1 MTRGVALLT
10 YSTKPRGGVVH
21 TLCLAEQ
28 LHREGHPVH
37 VVTLGDPDVGFFRPV
52 DVPHTIVP
60 VRERAGTLDQRV
72 FAAIDALTD
81 GLRGIAGDF
90 DILHPQDCISARAA
104 VTVRDEATRGDT
116 APVVVRTVHHVD
128 DFTTPALV
136 DCQAKAIH
144 QPDRVL
150 VVSEQWRGILRD
162 SYGVTPEVVPNGVD
176 TARFPAV
183 TAAQRADLRERIG
196 ARDRFLFLAV
206 GGVEPRKGSH
216 HLFEALG
223 QLVGGAPAATT
234 DDPPMLAV
242 VGGHSF
248 QDYTAYRDA
257 ALASLPSLGLE
268 LGVDVVQLGTV
279 DEAELAGWYSAAD
292 ALAFPSVKEGFGL
305 VVLEALSMDL
315 PVVATDLPVFREYLT
330 DSVDA
335 LLPAAGDSAA
345 LAKDLH
351 RMVTDDALRDRLRI
365 GGRAVAR
372 RYTWAASA
380 QRHREVYADIRAARR

>member
-1 MTRGVALLT
+1 MSVALLT

-21 TLCLAEQ
+21 TLCLAEE
-28 LHREGHPVH
+28 LHRQGYPVH

-60 VRERAGTLDQRV
+60 VRERAGTLDERV
-72 FAAIDALTD
+72 FAAIAALTD
-81 GLRGIAGDF
+81 GLREIAGGF

-104 VTVRDEATRGDT
+104 VAVREEG
-116 APVVVRTVHHVD
+116 APVTVVRTVHHVD

-136 DCQAKAIH
+136 ECQAKAIH
-144 QPDRVL
+144 EPDRVL
-150 VVSEQWRGILRD
+150 VVSEQWRGILHD
-162 SYGVTPEVVPNGVD
+162 SYGVTPEIVPNGVD

-183 TAAQRADLRERIG
+183 TAAQRAALRERVG
-196 ARDRFLFLAV
+196 ARDRFLLLAV
-206 GGVEPRKGSH
+206 GGVEPRKGTH

-223 QLVGGAPAATT
+223 QLEERPV
-234 DDPPMLAV
+234 LAV

-292 ALAFPSVKEGFGL
+292 ALAFPSVKEGWGL
-305 VVLEALSMDL
+305 VVLEALSLGL
-315 PVVATDLPVFREYLT
+315 PVVASDLPVFGEYLT
-330 DSVDA
+330 DGVDA
-335 LLPAAGDSAA
+335 LLPAVGDSAA
-345 LAKDLH
+345 LAAAL
-351 RMVTDDALRDRLRI
+351 RRVITDGALRDRLRT
-365 GGRAVAR
+365 GGHEVAQ

-380 QRHREVYADIRAARR
+380 QRHREVYADIRATRP

>member
-1 MTRGVALLT
+1 VTRGVALLT

-21 TLCLAEQ
+21 TLCLAEE
-28 LHREGHPVH
+28 LHRQGYPVH

-60 VRERAGTLDQRV
+60 VRERAGTLDERV
-72 FAAIDALTD
+72 FDAIAALTD
-81 GLRGIAGDF
+81 GLRPVADRF

-104 VTVRDEATRGDT
+104 VAVRDEGAAVT
-116 APVVVRTVHHVD
+116 VVRTVHHVD
-128 DFTTPALV
+128 DFTTHALI

-150 VVSEQWRGILRD
+150 VVSEQWRGILRED
-162 SYGVTPEVVPNGVD
+162 YGVTPEVVPNGVD
-176 TARFPAV
+176 TDRFPPV
-183 TAAQRADLRERIG
+183 TAAQRAALRERVG
-196 ARDRFLFLAV
+196 ARDRFLLLAV
-206 GGVEPRKGSH
+206 GGVEPRKGTH

-223 QLVGGAPAATT
+223 ALGAQRPV
-234 DDPPMLAV
+234 LAV

-292 ALAFPSVKEGFGL
+292 ALAFPSVKEGWGL
-305 VVLEALSMDL
+305 VVLEALSMGL
-315 PVVATDLPVFREYLT
+315 PVVASDLPVFGEYLT
-330 DSVDA
+330 DGVDA
-335 LLPAAGDSAA
+335 LLPAVGDSAA
-345 LAKDLH
+345 LSAAL
-351 RMVTDDALRDRLRI
+351 RRIVDDGALRDRLRT
-365 GGRAVAR
+365 GGHAVAQ

-380 QRHREVYADIRAARR
+380 RRHREVYADVRAARR

>member
-21 TLCLAEQ
+21 TLCLAEE
-28 LHREGHPVH
+28 LHRQGYPVH

-60 VRERAGTLDQRV
+60 VRERAGTLDERV
-72 FAAIDALTD
+72 FDAIAALTD
-81 GLRGIAGDF
+81 GLRPVADRF

-104 VTVRDEATRGDT
+104 VAVRDEGAAVT
-116 APVVVRTVHHVD
+116 VVRTVHHVD
-128 DFTTPALV
+128 DFTTHALI

-150 VVSEQWRGILRD
+150 VVSEQWRGILRED
-162 SYGVTPEVVPNGVD
+162 YGVTPEVVPNGVD
-176 TARFPAV
+176 TDRFPPV
-183 TAAQRADLRERIG
+183 TAAQRAALRERVG
-196 ARDRFLFLAV
+196 ARDRFLLLAV
-206 GGVEPRKGSH
+206 GGVEPRKGTH

-223 QLVGGAPAATT
+223 ALGAQRPV
-234 DDPPMLAV
+234 LAV

-292 ALAFPSVKEGFGL
+292 ALAFPSVKEGWGL
-305 VVLEALSMDL
+305 VVLEALSMGL
-315 PVVATDLPVFREYLT
+315 PVVASDLPVFGEYLT
-330 DSVDA
+330 DGVDA
-335 LLPAAGDSAA
+335 LLPAVGDSAA
-345 LAKDLH
+345 LSAAL
-351 RMVTDDALRDRLRI
+351 RRIVDDGALRDRLRT
-365 GGRAVAR
+365 GGHAVAQ

-380 QRHREVYADIRAARR
+380 RRHREVYADVRAARR

>member
-1 MTRGVALLT
+1 MSVALLT

-21 TLCLAEQ
+21 TLCLAEE
-28 LHREGHPVH
+28 LHRQGYPVH

-60 VRERAGTLDQRV
+60 VRERAGTLDERV
-72 FAAIDALTD
+72 FAAIAALTD
-81 GLRGIAGDF
+81 GLRGIAGGF

-104 VTVRDEATRGDT
+104 VAVRDEGS
-116 APVVVRTVHHVD
+116 PVTVVRTVHHVD
-128 DFTTPALV
+128 DFTTPALIE
-136 DCQAKAIH
+136 CQAKAIH

-162 SYGVTPEVVPNGVD
+162 EYGVTPEVVPNGVD
-176 TARFPAV
+176 TARFPPV
-183 TAAQRADLRERIG
+183 TAAQRAALRDRVG
-196 ARDRFLFLAV
+196 ARDRFLLLAV
-206 GGVEPRKGSH
+206 GGVEPRKGTH

-223 QLVGGAPAATT
+223 ALDPAKR
-234 DDPPMLAV
+234 PVLAV

-268 LGVDVVQLGTV
+268 PGVDVVQLGTV

-292 ALAFPSVKEGFGL
+292 ALAFPSVKEGWGL
-305 VVLEALSMDL
+305 VVLEALSMGL
-315 PVVATDLPVFREYLT
+315 PVVASDLPVFGEYLT
-330 DSVDA
+330 DGVDA
-335 LLPAAGDSAA
+335 LLPAVGDSAA
-345 LAKDLH
+345 LAA
-351 RMVTDDALRDRLRI
+351 ALRRVIDDGALRERLRTA
-365 GGRAVAR
+365 GHAVAQ

-380 QRHREVYADIRAARR
+380 QRHREVYADVRAARR

>member
-1 MTRGVALLT
+1 MSVALLT

-21 TLCLAEQ
+21 TLCLAEE
-28 LHREGHPVH
+28 LHRQGYPVH

-60 VRERAGTLDQRV
+60 VRERAGTLDERV
-72 FAAIDALTD
+72 FAAIAALTD
-81 GLRGIAGDF
+81 GLREIAGGF

-104 VTVRDEATRGDT
+104 VAVREEG
-116 APVVVRTVHHVD
+116 APVTVVRTVHHVD

-136 DCQAKAIH
+136 ECQAKAIH

-150 VVSEQWRGILRD
+150 VVSEQWRGILHD
-162 SYGVTPEVVPNGVD
+162 EYGVTPEIVPNGVD
-176 TARFPAV
+176 TARFPPV
-183 TAAQRADLRERIG
+183 TAEQRAALRERVG
-196 ARDRFLFLAV
+196 ARDRFLLLAV
-206 GGVEPRKGSH
+206 GGVEPRKGTH

-223 QLVGGAPAATT
+223 TLRAERPV
-234 DDPPMLAV
+234 LAV

-292 ALAFPSVKEGFGL
+292 ALAFPSVKEGWGL
-305 VVLEALSMDL
+305 VVLEALSMGL
-315 PVVATDLPVFREYLT
+315 PVVASDLPVFGEYLT
-330 DSVDA
+330 DGVDA
-335 LLPAAGDSAA
+335 LLPAVGDSAA
-345 LAKDLH
+345 LAAALH
-351 RMVTDDALRDRLRI
+351 RIIVDGALRDSLRTA
-365 GGRAVAR
+365 GHAVAQ

-380 QRHREVYADIRAARR
+380 QRHREVYAAVRAARR

>member
-1 MTRGVALLT
+1 M
-10 YSTKPRGGVVH
+10 H
-21 TLCLAEQ
+21 TLCLAEE
-28 LHREGHPVH
+28 LHRQGYPVH

-60 VRERAGTLDQRV
+60 VRERAGTLDERV

-81 GLRGIAGDF
+81 GLRGLAGRF

-104 VTVRDEATRGDT
+104 VAVRDDG
-116 APVVVRTVHHVD
+116 APVTVVRTVHHVD
-128 DFTTPALV
+128 DFTTPALI

-162 SYGVTPEVVPNGVD
+162 EYGVTPDVVPNGVD
-176 TARFPAV
+176 TARFPPV
-183 TAAQRADLRERIG
+183 TAQQRAALRERVG
-196 ARDRFLFLAV
+196 ARERFLLLAV
-206 GGVEPRKGSH
+206 GGVEPRKGTH

-223 QLVGGAPAATT
+223 ALARDRDERPV
-234 DDPPMLAV
+234 LAV

-292 ALAFPSVKEGFGL
+292 ALAFPSVKEGWGL
-305 VVLEALSMDL
+305 VVLEALSMGL
-315 PVVATDLPVFREYLT
+315 PVVASDLPVFGEYLT
-330 DSVDA
+330 DGVDA
-335 LLPAAGDSAA
+335 LLPAVGDSPA
-345 LAKDLH
+345 LADALH
-351 RMVTDDALRDRLRI
+351 RIVTDHALRDRLRTA
-365 GGRAVAR
+365 GHAVAG

-380 QRHREVYADIRAARR
+380 QRHREVYAEIRRTRP